1 MFTTVEYAKWY
12 LEVFTK
18 RCVMADRI
26 INFQELNYF
35 EFECLIGKIGRL
47 SLVFLNEASYSHL
60 VRCFYSNMKYK
71 DGGPTRIYVNEVE
84 ITFDVA
90 KLCDILKIENDGI
103 SIFE

>member
-1 MFTTVEYAKWY
+1 
-12 LEVFTK
+12 
-18 RCVMADRI
+18 MAYRI
-26 INFQELNYF
+26 INFWELNYF